1 MLKEFKEFIAEGN
14 VLEVAVGFIMAS
26 TFGAIVKSLV
36 EDILTPLISAA
47 TAGIDFKDWVV
58 TVAGVKLGV
67 GIFINTIITFLI
79 TAFVMF
85 LIVKTFNRFKKKEA
99 VEEAVEE
106 PTKEEVLLTE
116 IRDLLKK

>member
-58 TVAGVKLGV
+58 NVAGVKLGV
-67 GIFINTIITFLI
+67 GIFVNTIITFLI

-99 VEEAVEE
+99 VEEDVEE